1 MKTYLKVISTGSQD
15 GNCYAIFSDDEILLL
30 DFGCKYQ
37 QILEAIDFKI
47 SNVVGALLTHIHG
60 DHAKSYKEINRA
72 CIPIYSNKETVEQL
86 GNVTVAVE
94 KEKLRMGGFSII
106 PFYVPHD
113 NTPNYAYM
121 ITLPNGEKLLY
132 ATDFGYL
139 PYTFKKNQINH
150 FLIECNHLDMAPD
163 KTSGKY
169 EHSIKGHSSLSTVKK
184 IMQINK
190 SPNLS
195 NVILCHLSES
205 WGNPEIMQHEIET
218 VVGDEVSVK
227 IAHSGL
233 ICELSE
239 IPF

>member
-1 MKTYLKVISTGSQD
+1 MKKIE
-15 GNCYAIFSDDEILLL
+15 EILNSERIWGHTIV
-30 DFGCKYQ
+30 FPVHSAW
-37 QILEAIDFKI
+37 I
-47 SNVVGALLTHIHG
+47 
-60 DHAKSYKEINRA
+60 
-72 CIPIYSNKETVEQL
+72 
-86 GNVTVAVE
+86 
-94 KEKLRMGGFSII
+94 KLPDCGTCSVIWSENEDGI

-139 PYTFKKNQINH
+139 PYTFKKTKINH

-169 EHSIKGHSSLSTVKK
+169 KHSIKGHSSLSTVKK

-195 NVILCHLSES
+195 NAILCHLSES

>member
-1 MKTYLKVISTGSQD
+1 MKTYLKVISTGSQN
-15 GNCYAIFSDDEILLL
+15 GNCYAVFSENEILLL
-30 DFGCKYQ
+30 DFGCRYQ
-37 QILEAIDFKI
+37 KILESIDFRI
-47 SNVVGALLTHIHG
+47 SDVVGGLLTHIHG
-60 DHAKSYKEINRA
+60 DHAKSYKEINRSG
-72 CIPIYSNKETVEQL
+72 IPIYSNKETAEQL
-86 GNVTVAVE
+86 GNTRIALE
-94 KEKLRMGGFSII
+94 KEKLSLGKFSVI
-106 PFYVPHD
+106 PFYVPHN

-139 PYTFKKNQINH
+139 PYTFKKTKINH

-169 EHSIKGHSSLSTVKK
+169 KHSIKGHSSLSTVKK

>member
-1 MKTYLKVISTGSQD
+1 MKTYLKVISTGSQN
-15 GNCYAIFSDDEILLL
+15 GNCYAVFSGDEILLL
-30 DFGCKYQ
+30 DFGCRYQ
-37 QILEAIDFKI
+37 EILKGIDFQI

-60 DHAKSYKEINRA
+60 DHAKSYKEIRRA
-72 CIPIYSNKETVEQL
+72 GIPIYSNKETAEQL
-86 GNVTVAVE
+86 ESVKIASE
-94 KEKLRMGGFSII
+94 KEKLHLGRFSIV

-139 PYTFKKNQINH
+139 PYTFKKSKINH
-150 FLIECNHLDMAPD
+150 FLIECNHLDTTPD
-163 KTSGKY
+163 KSSGKY

-195 NVILCHLSES
+195 NVILCHLSDN
-205 WGNPEIMQHEIET
+205 WGNPEMMQKEIES
-218 VVGDEVSVK
+218 VVGDGVNVQ
-227 IAHSGL
+227 IARSGL
-233 ICELSE
+233 KCELSE

>member
-1 MKTYLKVISTGSQD
+1 MNISLKVISTGSSD
-15 GNCYAIFSDDEILLL
+15 GNCYAICTDDEILLL

-37 QILEAIDFKI
+37 QILKGIDFKI
-47 SNVVGALLTHIHG
+47 SNVVGALLTHVHG
-60 DHAKSYKEINRA
+60 DHANAYKEVKRA
-72 CIPIYSNKETVEQL
+72 GIHVYSNKETAEQFDGIKTIPEKITIPIGRFL
-86 GNVTVAVE
+86 VTA
-94 KEKLRMGGFSII
+94 
-106 PFYVPHD
+106 FYVPHD
-113 NTPNYAYM
+113 DTPNYAYL

-139 PYTFKKNQINH
+139 PYTFKKSKINH

-169 EHSIKGHSSLSTVKK
+169 KHSIKGHSSLSTVKK

-205 WGNPEIMQHEIET
+205 WGNPEIMQHEIEA